1 MNFTAQQL
9 RQQLKDGV
17 KPVNDSSNDLNS
29 LLETAL
35 KSVMKGTD
43 VLETKLFAVLPGTH
57 GMWRGLLNEVAFG
70 VLLDTNAF
78 QKYKGRRFRFT
89 PDGLPESVED
99 WTAGEQ
105 YSDSQFYYI
114 VKGNNIFIV
123 LDLQ

>member
-43 VLETKLFAVLPGTH
+43 VLETKSFAVLPGTH
-57 GMWRGLLNEVAFG
+57 GMWRGPLNEVAFG
-70 VLLDTNAF
+70 VLLDTNVF
-78 QKYKGRRFRFT
+78 QKYKASLESMSGAHGSFFGCIDSS
-89 PDGLPESVED
+89 PQNKALAPEN
-99 WTAGEQ
+99 
-105 YSDSQFYYI
+105 FYI
-114 VKGNNIFIV
+114 V
-123 LDLQ
+123 